1 MVINHDGTQRS
12 NMSQTVPSRFLFRF
26 AFAAPHLAELSP
38 KALPSELPATCRLPS
53 LTELDGTPDFAEWR
67 CGWNEAGLAISVTV
81 QGKQQSLKCDPLSSK
96 TSDGVHLWIDTRCT
110 QNVHRATRF
119 CHHFVMLPM
128 GRGAGKREPSITQ
141 FPFANARE
149 EVSERSA
156 GVSVTLSNQV
166 TADGYQLCVWFSA
179 AALHGFDPES
189 HAKLGFY
196 GVVRDAELGE
206 QFLTVGREFP
216 IDFDPSMWQ
225 ILELVK

>member
-1 MVINHDGTQRS
+1 
-12 NMSQTVPSRFLFRF
+12 MSQTVPPRFLFRF
-26 AFAAPHLAELSP
+26 AFAAPYVADLSP
-38 KALPSELPATCRLPS
+38 KSLPAELPVACVLPS

-67 CGWNEAGLAISVTV
+67 CGWNDQGLAISVTLH
-81 QGKQQSLKCDPLSSK
+81 GKQQPLKCDPLSPK
-96 TSDGVHLWIDTRCT
+96 TSDGVQLWIDTRCT

-119 CHHFVMLPM
+119 CHHFMMLPT
-128 GRGAGKREPSITQ
+128 GRGTGKREPSITQ
-141 FPFANARE
+141 FPFSNARDDNP
-149 EVSERSA
+149 ERSA
-156 GVSVTLSNQV
+156 GAPISLASEV
-166 TADGYQLCVWFSA
+166 TADGYRLCVWFSA

-225 ILELVK
+225 VLELVR